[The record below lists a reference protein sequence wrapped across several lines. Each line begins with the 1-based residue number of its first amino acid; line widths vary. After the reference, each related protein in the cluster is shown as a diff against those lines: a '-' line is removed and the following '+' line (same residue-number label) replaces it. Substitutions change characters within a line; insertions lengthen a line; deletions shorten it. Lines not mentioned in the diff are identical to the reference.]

1 MEVQCCAQAGFGFC
15 GGAGEPG
22 YLGLGLQHVGLQCGP
37 GGRRGEGFSLI
48 GQLFGGCVLAA
59 AGEYLGPSCPPPGL
73 DVEVA
78 GPSQCLGFFVTC
90 SASSRRPWAWTAS
103 ARFGSSL
110 RRNQSCSLT
119 ARSASH
125 PCLSSSHRRCGP
137 SRPGGFLG
145 SEHAP
150 PQRPRAWG
158 NSTYFTQAAGP
169 SGGARWRSGPRHRTP
184 PVLII
189 GLGPTAGD
197 RDPGPGLRWPDEL
210 GRCRGSA
217 AGQRSG
223 PSGTAELLCALSYGS
238 GLAVAERMAHG
249 TNTAFAGCRQRSRRT
264 SRSSRHG
271 GGDCRAGWWMKV
283 RRVVSR

>member
-1 MEVQCCAQAGFGFC
+1 MRRQVSASAVAPASLATSALASSTWACSAVQEVGAARVSASSASSLAGAC
-15 GGAGEPG
+15 W
-22 YLGLGLQHVGLQCGP
+22 L
-37 GGRRGEGFSLI
+37 RRVSI
-48 GQLFGGCVLAA
+48 LAR
-59 AGEYLGPSCPPPGL
+59 
-73 DVEVA
+73 VA
-78 GPSQCLGFFVTC
+78 RHRAWTSKSPAPASAWASSVTC

-169 SGGARWRSGPRHRTP
+169 SGGARWRSGPRLRTP